1 MPDLGIV
8 VIADRG
14 RRIEQGRQQIALDI
28 ANIAAGIL
36 HAPKDVL
43 DVGAVDGAHAFLDQL
58 CRIYLPGDIVG

>member
-43 DVGAVDGAHAFLDQL
+43 DVGAVDGAHAFLD
-58 CRIYLPGDIVG
+58 